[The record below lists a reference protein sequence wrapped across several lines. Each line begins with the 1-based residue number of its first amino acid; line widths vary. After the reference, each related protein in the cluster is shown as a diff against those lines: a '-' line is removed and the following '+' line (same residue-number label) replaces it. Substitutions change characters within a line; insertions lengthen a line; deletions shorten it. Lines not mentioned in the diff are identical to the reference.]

1 MQASGFIDYD
11 VCKQP
16 QPLNGLVEGFN
27 SSADTSFA
35 TKFLDTQH
43 LNFHVDADVWYAKN
57 LTNSGGRL

>member
-27 SSADTSFA
+27 SGADTSFGDQI
-35 TKFLDTQH
+35 F
-43 LNFHVDADVWYAKN
+43 
-57 LTNSGGRL
+57 G

>member
-16 QPLNGLVEGFN
+16 QPLNGLVEG
-27 SSADTSFA
+27 SIAVRTLVLA
-35 TKFLDTQH
+35 TKFLDRQH